1 MSWWRRLL
9 GQDTGDVDPH
19 GPVRFDTGG
28 WTPHRGATGAREWTD
43 ALGNVLRLE
52 IEPDPAPYLTAATD
66 LSALREW
73 CRRNAAQRDG
83 GIVSVDVV
91 EIRGRQGLQ
100 IIDKF
105 ERQPSYDY
113 EGTLIVPLRDG
124 HCRFVV
130 RAREHGSTGMR
141 EAVITG
147 HLVSSGELDLS
158 SVLASGGAK
167 GGTPIPGW
175 FSDPYEPAYEGRTL
189 RSLAD
194 DPRVDG
200 MFPNHPLSQVRM
212 ALARLRASIEFDDV
226 GETERGP
233 ALTFAAA
240 GDDLRVGREM
250 SPLAVGALL
259 LQAGRFADAQA
270 ILEESLKRHVA
281 DTSADPT
288 RVAME
293 WQVLGMAHEA
303 QAHLDEAEAA
313 FEASATGFAASL
325 GQRHLRTAQA
335 INNRAR
341 MLITRKDADAAEP
354 LFRFCLEVFE
364 SGPSETSDAAVALN
378 GLGLVHIVHEHYRE
392 AVGCFERAVDIF
404 ERVHGPAFPDTATA
418 LRNMALAWK
427 RLGDLERM
435 AEAWHRAEDVESAS
449 RRRGPGIG

>member
-9 GQDTGDVDPH
+9 GQDTGDVESD
-19 GPVRFDTGG
+19 GPIRFDAGG
-28 WTPHRGATGAREWTD
+28 WTPNRRATGTREWTD

-52 IEPDPAPYLTAATD
+52 IETEPAPYLAAATD

-73 CRRNAAQRDG
+73 CRGNAAQRHG

-91 EIRGRQGLQ
+91 EVHGRQGLQ

-105 ERQPSYDY
+105 ERRPSYDY
-113 EGTLIVPLRDG
+113 EGTLIVSLRDG

-130 RAREHGSTGMR
+130 RACEHGTTGIR
-141 EAVITG
+141 EAVITS
-147 HLVSSGELDLS
+147 HLVSSGELDIS
-158 SVLASGGAK
+158 SMLAHGGAN
-167 GGTPIPGW
+167 GVPIPGW
-175 FSDPYEPAYEGRTL
+175 FSDPYDPTHKGSTL

-200 MFPNHPLSQVRM
+200 LFPDHPLSQVRM
-212 ALARLRASIEFDDV
+212 ALAKLRASIEFDDV
-226 GETERGP
+226 EETACGQT
-233 ALTFAAA
+233 LTFAAA
-240 GDDLRVGREM
+240 GEERQSGGEM
-250 SPLAVGALL
+250 SPLAVGTLL
-259 LQAGRFADAQA
+259 LEAGRFVDAQT
-270 ILEESLKRHVA
+270 ILEESVRRHVA
-281 DTSADPT
+281 KASVDPT

-293 WQVLGMAHEA
+293 WQVLGLAHEA
-303 QAHLDEAEAA
+303 QAHLEEAEAA

-335 INNRAR
+335 TNNRAR
-341 MLITRKDADAAEP
+341 MLISRKDADAAEP
-354 LFRFCLEVFE
+354 LFRFSLEVFE

-378 GLGLVHIVHEHYRE
+378 GLGLVHIAREQYTE

-435 AEAWHRAEDVESAS
+435 AEAWHRAEDVEKAS
-449 RRRGPGIG
+449 RTRRPGIG

>member
-9 GQDTGDVDPH
+9 GQDTGDVDPRV
-19 GPVRFDTGG
+19 PIRFDAGG
-28 WTPHRGATGAREWTD
+28 WTPNRRATGAREWTD

-52 IEPDPAPYLTAATD
+52 IETEPAPYLAAATD

-91 EIRGRQGLQ
+91 EVDGRQALQ
-100 IIDKF
+100 IIEKF
-105 ERQPSYDY
+105 ERRPTYDY
-113 EGTLIVPLRDG
+113 EGTLIVPLRDR

-130 RAREHGSTGMR
+130 RAREQGRTGMR

-158 SVLASGGAK
+158 SMLAAGSARDGA
-167 GGTPIPGW
+167 PIPGW
-175 FSDPYEPAYEGRTL
+175 FSDPYDPAYEGRTL

-200 MFPNHPLSQVRM
+200 LFPDHPLSQVRM
-212 ALARLRASIEFDDV
+212 ALVKLRASIEFDDV
-226 GETERGP
+226 DETERGP
-233 ALTFAAA
+233 TLTFASA
-240 GDDLRVGREM
+240 GEERRSGREM
-250 SPLAVGALL
+250 SAVAVGTLL
-259 LQAGRFADAQA
+259 LQGGRVVDAQT
-270 ILEESLKRHVA
+270 ILEESLKRHVPNA
-281 DTSADPT
+281 GGEPA

-293 WQVLGMAHEA
+293 WQLLGLAHEL
-303 QAHLDEAEAA
+303 QGHLDQAEAA

-325 GQRHLRTAQA
+325 GERHLRTAQA
-335 INNRAR
+335 INSRAR
-341 MLITRKDADAAEP
+341 ILISRKDADAAEP
-354 LFRFCLEVFE
+354 LFRFSLEVFE
-364 SGPSETSDAAVALN
+364 SGPAETSDAAVAWN
-378 GLGLVHIVHEHYRE
+378 GLGLVHIAREQYEE

-404 ERVHGPAFPDTATA
+404 ERANGPAFPDTATA

-435 AEAWHRAEDVESAS
+435 AEAWQRAEDVERAAQ
-449 RRRGPGIG
+449 RRRPGIG

>member
-9 GQDTGDVDPH
+9 GQDTGDVDPQLA
-19 GPVRFDTGG
+19 VRFDTGG
-28 WTPHRGATGAREWTD
+28 WTPNRRATGAREWTD
-43 ALGNVLRLE
+43 ALGNALRLE
-52 IEPDPAPYLTAATD
+52 IETEPAPYLTAATD

-73 CRRNAAQRDG
+73 CRRNAAERHG

-91 EIRGRQGLQ
+91 EVHGRHGLQ

-105 ERQPSYDY
+105 ERRPSYDY

-130 RAREHGSTGMR
+130 RACEHGSTGMR

-147 HLVSSGELDLS
+147 HLVSSGELDISNTLAPDG
-158 SVLASGGAK
+158 ASGGV
-167 GGTPIPGW
+167 PIPGW
-175 FSDPYEPAYEGRTL
+175 FSDPYDPAYEGRTL

-200 MFPNHPLSQVRM
+200 LFPDHPLSRVRM
-212 ALARLRASIEFDDV
+212 ALAKLRASVEFDDV
-226 GETERGP
+226 DEAECGPRLTLASAGEDRRSGH
-233 ALTFAAA
+233 
-240 GDDLRVGREM
+240 EM
-250 SPLAVGALL
+250 SPLAVGTLL
-259 LQAGRFADAQA
+259 LQAGCFVDAQT
-270 ILEESLKRHVA
+270 ILEESLTRHA
-281 DTSADPT
+281 ANASGDPT

-293 WQVLGMAHEA
+293 WQVLGFVHEA
-303 QAHLDEAEAA
+303 QSHLDEADAA
-313 FEASATGFAASL
+313 FQASATGFAASL

-341 MLITRKDADAAEP
+341 MLVSRQDADAAEP
-354 LFRFCLEVFE
+354 LFRFSLEVFE

-378 GLGLVHIVHEHYRE
+378 GLGLVHIVREQYLE

-404 ERVHGPAFPDTATA
+404 ERVHGPACPDTATA

-435 AEAWHRAEDVESAS
+435 AEAWHRADDVESAS
-449 RRRGPGIG
+449 RRRRPA

>member
-28 WTPHRGATGAREWTD
+28 WTPHRRATGAREWTD

-73 CRRNAAQRDG
+73 CRRNAAQRQG

-130 RAREHGSTGMR
+130 RACEHGTTGMR

-158 SVLASGGAK
+158 SVLAPGGAK
-167 GGTPIPGW
+167 GGTSIPGW
-175 FSDPYEPAYEGRTL
+175 FSDPYDPTYEGRTL

-200 MFPNHPLSQVRM
+200 LFPDHPLSQVRV
-212 ALARLRASIEFDDV
+212 ALATLRDSIEFDDV
-226 GETERGP
+226 DEAECGP
-233 ALTFAAA
+233 TLTFASA
-240 GDDLRVGREM
+240 GEDGRSGHEM
-250 SPLAVGALL
+250 SPLAVGTLL
-259 LQAGRFADAQA
+259 LEAGRFVDAQT
-270 ILEESLKRHVA
+270 ILEKSLKRHVA
-281 DTSADPT
+281 NAGGDPT

-293 WQVLGMAHEA
+293 WQILGFAHEA

-354 LFRFCLEVFE
+354 LFRFSLEVFE

-378 GLGLVHIVHEHYRE
+378 GLGLVHIVREQYRE
-392 AVGCFERAVDIF
+392 AVGCFELAVDIF

-449 RRRGPGIG
+449 RRRRPA